1 VSRVIKLIEVF
12 ARRLQLQERFV
23 KQIADTIM
31 QSIKLCRVMVVV
43 EAEHLCVTMKGVR
56 KPGSR
61 MITLA
66 MRRIFLKDVRT
77 RSEAMS
83 LIRG

>member
-31 QSIKLCRVMVVV
+31 QSIKPCWVMVVV
-43 EAEHLCVTMKGVR
+43 EAEHLCVTMRGVR
-56 KPGSR
+56 KSGSK
-61 MITLA
+61 MITSA
-66 MRRIFLKDVRT
+66 MRGIFLKDVRT

-83 LIRG
+83 FL